1 MSIGGKERQ
10 ELLFSMKG
18 EKREKE
24 RGKGE
29 KKGKGEEW
37 EGRRE
42 KRGNFKKCLKFCSL
56 LTWHPRV
63 PMLTMVCVNR

>member
-1 MSIGGKERQ
+1 MVSIGGKERQ

-29 KKGKGEEW
+29 KKRKGRRMGREEGEE
-37 EGRRE
+37 RE
-42 KRGNFKKCLKFCSL
+42 L
-56 LTWHPRV
+56 
-63 PMLTMVCVNR
+63 